1 LSTDQRVH
9 RQCETLVDMGYDVL
23 LVGRKLPNSLALK
36 ERRYKT
42 KRMRLLFKRGAFF
55 YAEYQL
61 RLFFL
66 LLLKRNDGLISND
79 LDTLLPNF
87 LVSKIKRK
95 PLVYDSHEYFTGV
108 PELMGNA
115 LAKKVWETIE
125 KFTFPKLKHVI
136 TVNDSIAGLY
146 NAQYGNKIYVIRNL
160 PFQKNIP
167 VVTKKELGLP
177 EDKKIILL
185 QGAGINK
192 DRGAEE
198 MVEAIYFMHSSKEI
212 FLIIGDGDVI
222 PALEDRIWR
231 HSLGGKVILKGKLP
245 LEELVKYTSVADLG
259 VSMDKDTNINYRY
272 SLPNKLFDYI
282 QCGVPVFASN
292 LVEVKKVI
300 DDYQVGFIASNH
312 EPSYLAKRLE
322 SILADEELLNKY
334 KENAKKAAK
343 ELCWEN
349 EKVKFEEI
357 IINAF

>member
-1 LSTDQRVH
+1 MH
-9 RQCETLVDMGYDVL
+9 RQCETLVDMGFDVL
-23 LVGRKLPNSLALK
+23 LVGRKLPNSLPLR

-42 KRMRLLFKRGAFF
+42 KRMRLLFKKGAFF
-55 YAEYQL
+55 YAEYQF
-61 RLFFL
+61 RL
-66 LLLKRNDGLISND
+66 LLVLLFNKYSGLISND

-87 LVSKIKRK
+87 LASKIKKK

-108 PELMGNA
+108 PELTENVV
-115 LAKKVWETIE
+115 AKKVWESLE
-125 KFTFPKLKHVI
+125 KLIFPRLKNVM

-146 NAQYGNKIYVIRNL
+146 NAQYGNKVHVIRNL
-160 PFQKNIP
+160 PFRKNIP
-167 VVTKKELGLP
+167 IVSKKELGLP

-198 MVEAIYFMHSSKEI
+198 MVEAIFFMHSSKEI

-222 PALEDRIWR
+222 PQLEDRIWR
-231 HSLGGKVILKGKLP
+231 HGLENKVILKGKLP
-245 LEELVKYTSVADLG
+245 LEELIKYTAVADLG

-292 LVEVKKVI
+292 LVEVKKII
-300 DDYQVGFIASNH
+300 DEYEVGFIATNH
-312 EPSYLAKRLE
+312 EPSYLAQRIEKILE
-322 SILADEELLNKY
+322 DEEVLNQMKL
-334 KENAKKAAK
+334 NAKKAAE

-349 EKVKFEEI
+349 EKIKFEQI
-357 IINAF
+357 ISNAFKS